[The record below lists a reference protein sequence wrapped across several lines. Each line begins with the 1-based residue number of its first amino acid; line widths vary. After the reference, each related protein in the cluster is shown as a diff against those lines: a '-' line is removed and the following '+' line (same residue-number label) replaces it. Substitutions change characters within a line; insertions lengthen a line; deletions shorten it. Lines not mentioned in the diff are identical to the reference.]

1 MRGGESKP
9 IPFDPNGTRRKHA
22 QPFLKPSIG
31 CLGPPP
37 HGTGVRLLLPSTED
51 LTECRLIDAGSGAS
65 LMNKP
70 LVLVVDDDHKILRLL
85 RIEFTAQGFQVLM
98 AERGNDALDLLE
110 RQRPDIVVLDIIM
123 PGMDG
128 LEVLKRIREKSG
140 VPVILLTAKGTDS
153 DKIMGLELGADDYLP
168 KPFNPEELT
177 ARVRAVLR
185 RSQMREAPSNG
196 NSLVC
201 GNITIDLARRTV
213 FVNGKV
219 VVLSRTEW
227 QLLQQLCANAG
238 RVMLHEDL
246 LTRTWG
252 AEYRDDIQYLRVW
265 ISRLRQKLEENP
277 AEPKYIRTVQGIGY
291 ILEASPS
298 GEPE

>member
-1 MRGGESKP
+1 MLYVNREPRAG
-9 IPFDPNGTRRKHA
+9 
-22 QPFLKPSIG
+22 
-31 CLGPPP
+31 
-37 HGTGVRLLLPSTED
+37 
-51 LTECRLIDAGSGAS
+51 DASP
-65 LMNKP
+65 MNKP
-70 LVLVVDDDHKILRLL
+70 VILVVDDDHKILRLL
-85 RIEFTAQGFQVLM
+85 RIELNAQGFQVIM
-98 AERGNDALDLLE
+98 AERGKDALDLIE
-110 RQRPDIVVLDIIM
+110 RQRPDLIVLDIIM

-128 LEVLKRIREKSG
+128 HEVLRRVREKSG

-153 DKIMGLELGADDYLP
+153 DKIAGLELGADDYLS

-185 RSQMREAPSNG
+185 RSQVRESPTNG
-196 NSLVC
+196 NQLTC
-201 GNITIDLARRTV
+201 GNIVIDLARRTV
-213 FVNGKV
+213 YVSGKS

-252 AEYRDDIQYLRVW
+252 PEYRDDVQYLRVW

-277 AEPKYIRTVQGIGY
+277 SEPQYIRTVQGIGY
-291 ILEASPS
+291 ILEAAA
-298 GEPE
+298 EPAATEPATG

>member
-1 MRGGESKP
+1 
-9 IPFDPNGTRRKHA
+9 
-22 QPFLKPSIG
+22 
-31 CLGPPP
+31 
-37 HGTGVRLLLPSTED
+37 
-51 LTECRLIDAGSGAS
+51 
-65 LMNKP
+65 MNKP
-70 LVLVVDDDHKILRLL
+70 LILVVDDDHKILRLL

-98 AERGNDALDLLE
+98 AERGSDALELLD

-128 LEVLKRIREKSG
+128 LELLKRIREKSG
-140 VPVILLTAKGTDS
+140 VPVILLTAKGSDS

-196 NSLVC
+196 NTLVC

-265 ISRLRQKLEENP
+265 ISRLRQKLEDNP

-291 ILEASPS
+291 ILEAAPS
-298 GEPE
+298 GEPD

>member
-1 MRGGESKP
+1 
-9 IPFDPNGTRRKHA
+9 
-22 QPFLKPSIG
+22 
-31 CLGPPP
+31 
-37 HGTGVRLLLPSTED
+37 
-51 LTECRLIDAGSGAS
+51 
-65 LMNKP
+65 MNKP

-98 AERGNDALDLLE
+98 AERGREALDILD
-110 RQRPDIVVLDIIM
+110 RQRPDLVVLDIIM

-185 RSQMREAPSNG
+185 RSQMREAPNNG
-196 NSLVC
+196 NKLVC

-213 FVNGKV
+213 YVNNKA

-252 AEYRDDIQYLRVW
+252 PEYRDDVQYLRVW

-298 GEPE
+298 GED

>member
-1 MRGGESKP
+1 
-9 IPFDPNGTRRKHA
+9 
-22 QPFLKPSIG
+22 
-31 CLGPPP
+31 
-37 HGTGVRLLLPSTED
+37 
-51 LTECRLIDAGSGAS
+51 
-65 LMNKP
+65 MNKP
-70 LVLVVDDDHKILRLL
+70 LILVVDDDHKILRLL

-98 AERGNDALDLLE
+98 AERGSDALELLD

-128 LEVLKRIREKSG
+128 LQLLKRIREKSG
-140 VPVILLTAKGTDS
+140 VPVILLTAKGSDS

-196 NSLVC
+196 NTLVC

-291 ILEASPS
+291 ILEAAPS
-298 GEPE
+298 GEPD

>member
-1 MRGGESKP
+1 
-9 IPFDPNGTRRKHA
+9 
-22 QPFLKPSIG
+22 
-31 CLGPPP
+31 
-37 HGTGVRLLLPSTED
+37 
-51 LTECRLIDAGSGAS
+51 
-65 LMNKP
+65 
-70 LVLVVDDDHKILRLL
+70 
-85 RIEFTAQGFQVLM
+85 
-98 AERGNDALDLLE
+98 
-110 RQRPDIVVLDIIM
+110 
-123 PGMDG
+123 
-128 LEVLKRIREKSG
+128 
-140 VPVILLTAKGTDS
+140 
-153 DKIMGLELGADDYLP
+153 
-168 KPFNPEELT
+168 
-177 ARVRAVLR
+177 
-185 RSQMREAPSNG
+185 MREAPSNG

>member
-1 MRGGESKP
+1 
-9 IPFDPNGTRRKHA
+9 
-22 QPFLKPSIG
+22 
-31 CLGPPP
+31 
-37 HGTGVRLLLPSTED
+37 
-51 LTECRLIDAGSGAS
+51 
-65 LMNKP
+65 MNKP

-85 RIEFTAQGFQVLM
+85 RIELTAAGFQVVM
-98 AERGNDALDLLE
+98 AERGSDALDLVE
-110 RQRPDIVVLDIIM
+110 RQRPELVVLDIIM

-128 LEVLKRIREKSG
+128 LEVLRHIRETSG

-153 DKIMGLELGADDYLP
+153 DKILGLELGADDYLA

-185 RSQMREAPSNG
+185 RSQARETPSQG
-196 NSLVC
+196 NRLVC
-201 GNITIDLARRTV
+201 GNIVIDLARRTV
-213 FVNGKV
+213 YVAGKP

-246 LTRTWG
+246 LSRTWG
-252 AEYRDDIQYLRVW
+252 PEYRDDVQYLRVW

-277 AEPKYIRTVQGIGY
+277 AEPRYIRTVQGIGY
-291 ILEASPS
+291 ILEASPDS
-298 GEPE
+298 APVSS

>member
-1 MRGGESKP
+1 MR
-9 IPFDPNGTRRKHA
+9 
-22 QPFLKPSIG
+22 
-31 CLGPPP
+31 
-37 HGTGVRLLLPSTED
+37 
-51 LTECRLIDAGSGAS
+51 
-65 LMNKP
+65 MNKP

-85 RIEFTAQGFQVLM
+85 RIELTAQGFQVIM
-98 AERGNDALDLLE
+98 AERGNDAIELVE
-110 RQRPDIVVLDIIM
+110 RQRPELVVLDIIM

-128 LEVLKRIREKSG
+128 LEVLRRVRESSG

-153 DKIMGLELGADDYLP
+153 DKILGLELGADDYLA

-185 RSQMREAPSNG
+185 RTQAREAPTTG
-196 NSLVC
+196 NRLMC
-201 GNITIDLARRTV
+201 GNIVIDLARRTV
-213 FVNGKV
+213 YVNNKP

-246 LTRTWG
+246 LARTWG
-252 AEYRDDIQYLRVW
+252 PEYRDDVQYLRVW

-277 AEPKYIRTVQGIGY
+277 AQPKYIRTVQGIGY
-291 ILEASPS
+291 ILEASP
-298 GEPE
+298 EPPQQPV

>member
-1 MRGGESKP
+1 
-9 IPFDPNGTRRKHA
+9 
-22 QPFLKPSIG
+22 
-31 CLGPPP
+31 
-37 HGTGVRLLLPSTED
+37 
-51 LTECRLIDAGSGAS
+51 
-65 LMNKP
+65 
-70 LVLVVDDDHKILRLL
+70 
-85 RIEFTAQGFQVLM
+85 M
-98 AERGNDALDLLE
+98 AERGKDALELIE
-110 RQRPDIVVLDIIM
+110 RQRPDLIVLDIIM

-128 LEVLKRIREKSG
+128 HEVLRRVREKSG

-153 DKIMGLELGADDYLP
+153 DKIAGLELGADDYLS

-185 RSQMREAPSNG
+185 RSQVRESPANG
-196 NSLVC
+196 NQLVC
-201 GNITIDLARRTV
+201 GNIVIDLARRTV
-213 FVNGKV
+213 NVDGKS

-252 AEYRDDIQYLRVW
+252 PEYRDDVQYLRVW

-277 AEPKYIRTVQGIGY
+277 SEPRYIRTVQGIGY
-291 ILEASPS
+291 ILEAAAEAAAAQPASS
-298 GEPE
+298 

>member
-1 MRGGESKP
+1 
-9 IPFDPNGTRRKHA
+9 
-22 QPFLKPSIG
+22 
-31 CLGPPP
+31 
-37 HGTGVRLLLPSTED
+37 
-51 LTECRLIDAGSGAS
+51 
-65 LMNKP
+65 MNKP
-70 LVLVVDDDHKILRLL
+70 LVLVADDDHKILRLV
-85 RIEFTAQGFQVLM
+85 RIELTAQGFGVSV
-98 AERGNDALDLLE
+98 AERGEEALQAVE
-110 RQRPDIVVLDIIM
+110 RLRPDLVILDIIM

-128 LEVLKRIREKSG
+128 LAVLKKLRESSG

-185 RSQMREAPSNG
+185 RSQVREAPAAG
-196 NSLVC
+196 NRLEC
-201 GNITIDLARRTV
+201 GNIVIDLARRTV
-213 FVNGKV
+213 FVEGNP

-252 AEYRDDIQYLRVW
+252 PEYRDDLQYLRVW
-265 ISRLRQKLEENP
+265 VSRLRQKLETNP
-277 AEPKYIRTVQGIGY
+277 AEPRYIRTVQGIGY
-291 ILEASPS
+291 ILEADAAPPS
-298 GEPE
+298 RAAS

>member
-1 MRGGESKP
+1 
-9 IPFDPNGTRRKHA
+9 
-22 QPFLKPSIG
+22 
-31 CLGPPP
+31 
-37 HGTGVRLLLPSTED
+37 
-51 LTECRLIDAGSGAS
+51 
-65 LMNKP
+65 MNKP
-70 LVLVVDDDHKILRLL
+70 LVLVADDDHKILRLV
-85 RIEFTAQGFQVLM
+85 RIELTAQGFAVMM
-98 AERGNDALDLLE
+98 AERGEEALE
-110 RQRPDIVVLDIIM
+110 AAQRQRPDLIVLDIIM

-128 LEVLKRIREKSG
+128 LSVLRTLRETSG
-140 VPVILLTAKGTDS
+140 VPVILLTAKGTDT
-153 DKIMGLELGADDYLP
+153 DKILGLELGADDYLP

-196 NSLVC
+196 NTLVC

>member
-1 MRGGESKP
+1 
-9 IPFDPNGTRRKHA
+9 
-22 QPFLKPSIG
+22 
-31 CLGPPP
+31 
-37 HGTGVRLLLPSTED
+37 
-51 LTECRLIDAGSGAS
+51 
-65 LMNKP
+65 MNKP

-85 RIEFTAQGFQVLM
+85 RIEFTAQGFQVVM
-98 AERGNDALDLLE
+98 AERGKDALEIMD
-110 RQRPDIVVLDIIM
+110 RQRPDLVVLDIIM
-123 PGMDG
+123 PSMDG

-168 KPFNPEELT
+168 KPFNPEELM

-185 RSQMREAPSNG
+185 RSQMREATGTSNK
-196 NSLVC
+196 LVC
-201 GNITIDLARRTV
+201 GNIVIDLDRRTV
-213 FVNGKV
+213 YVNGKA

-252 AEYRDDIQYLRVW
+252 PEYRDDVQYLRVW

-291 ILEASPS
+291 ILESSTA
-298 GEPE
+298 GEGE